1 MKHFGMTREEAIN
14 VIKCNYPPENY
25 SMLREAL
32 DMAVEDMTLHIPK
45 APIDNEERCV
55 FECPTCGRIVVVYYD
70 GQRSHCKCGQA
81 IDWTGIE

>member
-1 MKHFGMTREEAIN
+1 MMTREEAIN
-14 VIKCNYPPENY
+14 NIIKFKCSQKN
-25 SMLREAL
+25 SSILEAF
-32 DMAVEDMTLHIPK
+32 DMAVEALTLQIPK

-55 FECPTCGRIVVVYYD
+55 FECPTCGGIVVTYYN

>member
-1 MKHFGMTREEAIN
+1 
-14 VIKCNYPPENY
+14 
-25 SMLREAL
+25 
-32 DMAVEDMTLHIPK
+32 MAVEDMTLHIPK